1 MQMIFLTWTDQRSFL
16 PTYGK
21 PIAALWAR
29 EGGKKALANA
39 HAYAEKRNARGAADL
54 KVYATS
60 TYELFA
66 VAKAEALA
74 AHKVNHE
81 QLPQG

>member
-1 MQMIFLTWTDQRSFL
+1 MMIFLTWTDRRSWL

-29 EGGKKALANA
+29 EGGSKALAA
-39 HAYAEKRNARGAADL
+39 AQAYAEKRNARGDADL
-54 KVYATS
+54 QVHATS

>member
-1 MQMIFLTWTDQRSFL
+1 MQMIFLTWTDQRGFL

-29 EGGKKALANA
+29 EGGARALAA
-39 HAYAEKRNARGAADL
+39 AQAYADKRNARAGNDL

-60 TYELFA
+60 AYELFA

-74 AHKVNHE
+74 AHNKE
-81 QLPQG
+81 